1 MIDTNCPNISI
12 QRQCDLVGISRS
24 GYYYQPCAESPENL
38 NLMNLIDQIYTK
50 WPFYGVRRIHSHLQA
65 LGYPINEKRV
75 RRLMRLMGLEAIYP
89 KPNLSAPDQE
99 HIVYP
104 YLLRGVDINR
114 INHVWSTDITYVPM
128 QGGFMYLTAVIDWF
142 SRYVLSW
149 EISNSLD
156 VSFCISA
163 LQEALKIATPDIF
176 NTDQGAQFTSN
187 DFTGILK
194 SKDIQIS
201 MDGKGRALDNV
212 FVERL
217 WRSVK
222 YESIYLKSPS
232 DGFELWQ
239 QLDNYF
245 KFYNH
250 QRQHQNL
257 GDKTPASLY
266 KP

>member
-1 MIDTNCPNISI
+1 
-12 QRQCDLVGISRS
+12 
-24 GYYYQPCAESPENL
+24 
-38 NLMNLIDQIYTK
+38 
-50 WPFYGVRRIHSHLQA
+50 
-65 LGYPINEKRV
+65 
-75 RRLMRLMGLEAIYP
+75 MGLEAIYP